1 MLYQIIRA
9 PSPEKLLAEG
19 HAMLEQFKQ
28 EEEKRRRRHSVSGM
42 LAHAVSRRLS
52 MLSDPQKEKDP
63 SPPEGEE
70 ESRSNAR
77 SSAIE
82 FNVGESGEAGSDLE
96 QACLT
101 HEEEATN
108 KEQASGAI

>member
-1 MLYQIIRA
+1 M
-9 PSPEKLLAEG
+9 
-19 HAMLEQFKQ
+19 
-28 EEEKRRRRHSVSGM
+28 SGM

-63 SPPEGEE
+63 SPPEEEE

-82 FNVGESGEAGSDLE
+82 SNVSESGEAGYDLE

-108 KEQASGAI
+108 KEQASDAIYI